1 MIRSICV
8 ISMAISVEKVGGMD
22 MKTKW
27 LISGGLLAL
36 VILGWANRTTLA
48 FLIVPLFLES
58 NESALPS
65 AAIRSN
71 RVVTESAFKTYK
83 NAVVPSQSQ
92 MKGFFQGDTKS
103 PILMLNLLK
112 FKDKALYEDG
122 RPTTLSGKEAY
133 DIYAKEVR
141 SHLKKVGGEIILGGE
156 ISRLMLGQV
165 EDLWDV
171 AAVARYPSRAA
182 MLEMMMDGDYR
193 ESEKH
198 RSAGLEGQLNL
209 EIKEFSG
216 SFADE

>member
-1 MIRSICV
+1 
-8 ISMAISVEKVGGMD
+8 
-22 MKTKW
+22 
-27 LISGGLLAL
+27 
-36 VILGWANRTTLA
+36 
-48 FLIVPLFLES
+48 
-58 NESALPS
+58 
-65 AAIRSN
+65 
-71 RVVTESAFKTYK
+71 
-83 NAVVPSQSQ
+83 
-92 MKGFFQGDTKS
+92 
-103 PILMLNLLK
+103 MLNLLK

-122 RPTTLSGKEAY
+122 RQTTLSGKEAY